1 MDFGARSKKHLQTLE
16 STAMSDII
24 FNLFIFF
31 LLSSSYE
38 TPSGIQVD
46 LPQVVAPV
54 RVELK
59 AVVVTL
65 KSDGT
70 AFVNEKQIEWEQLR
84 ESLASALDAADDK
97 QVIIRGD
104 DQASLGRAVEIFD
117 LAREL
122 GATGL
127 AVATRA
133 KETPLPESSRP

>member
-1 MDFGARSKKHLQTLE
+1 MDFGSGSKRKQLATLE

-38 TPSGIQVD
+38 TPSGIEVN

-70 AFVNEKQIEWEQLR
+70 AFVNEKPIEWERLR
-84 ESLASALDAADDK
+84 ESLASALDAAEDK

-127 AVATRA
+127 AVATRP
-133 KETPLPESSRP
+133 KETTEPPRP

>member
-1 MDFGARSKKHLQTLE
+1 MDFGSGSKRYLQSLE

-65 KSDGT
+65 KADGT
-70 AFVNEKQIEWEQLR
+70 AFVNESPIEWEQLR
-84 ESLASALDAADDK
+84 ESLSSALDQAEDK

-117 LAREL
+117 VAREL

-133 KETPLPESSRP
+133 KETESSEQREP